1 MKLILTPGSTSVIA
15 HIFIKNSA
23 VTTGAGLPS
32 LAHTDVT
39 CWYVRSG
46 GTLAQLTPQTI
57 ATLGTYAAPTA
68 NTNIRIK
75 LVSDA
80 NAPGLYEVQFHNDH
94 LAAGA
99 GQATFIFTATGAQP
113 EIVEVQLAAVPANL
127 TQILG
132 TALTETSGLI
142 AAAFKKFFNVAA
154 PTGSVNSLPDAAPGS
169 APGLAIVG
177 SDMGME
183 LTAQN
188 IQDMRSAPVPNASGD
203 PNIYL
208 RNHTSAN
215 KPG

>member
-1 MKLILTPGSTSVIA
+1 MKLILSPGSTSVIA
-15 HIFIKNSA
+15 HVFIKNSA

-32 LAHTDVT
+32 LAHTDFA

-46 GTLAQLTPQTI
+46 STLTQLTPQTI

-99 GQATFIFTATGAQP
+99 STVTFILTATGAMP
-113 EIVEVQLAAVPANL
+113 EVTEVQLAAVPANL

-142 AAAFKKFFNVAA
+142 AAAFKKFFNVAT
-154 PTGSVNSLPDAAPGS
+154 PTGSVNSLPDAPPGS

-183 LTAQN
+183 LSAQN
-188 IQDMRSAPVPNASGD
+188 IQDMRSALVPNASGN

-208 RNHTSAN
+208 RNHTPADR
-215 KPG
+215 